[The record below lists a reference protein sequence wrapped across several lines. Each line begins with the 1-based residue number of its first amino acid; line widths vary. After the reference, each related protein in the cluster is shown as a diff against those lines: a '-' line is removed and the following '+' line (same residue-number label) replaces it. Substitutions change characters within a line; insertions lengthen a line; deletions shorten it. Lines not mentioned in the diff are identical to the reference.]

1 MFEKKYYFCDD
12 FGYEYSGDGM
22 SPVFISKNMIEVEK
36 IKDLCLKAL
45 KNREFLV
52 DVKVSRNNE
61 IIICFDSFD
70 GLKIER
76 CEELSKYIE
85 ENLDREQEDFSL
97 EVGSP
102 GLSVAFK
109 VIEQYQKNTGKQV
122 DIVKKDGTKNRVVLN
137 EVHENYILVSP
148 IKVKKSKDNKENIE
162 MLKIE
167 FNEIK
172 STKLVF

>member
-1 MFEKKYYFCDD
+1 
-12 FGYEYSGDGM
+12 
-22 SPVFISKNMIEVEK
+22 MIEVDK

-61 IIICFDSFD
+61 IVVCFDCFD
-70 GLKIER
+70 GIKIER
-76 CEELSKYIE
+76 CLELSRYIE
-85 ENLDREQEDFSL
+85 ENLDREHEDFSL

-109 VIEQYQKNTGKQV
+109 VIEQYQKNIGKQV
-122 DIVKKDGTKNRVVLN
+122 DIVKKDGTKKRVVLN
-137 EVHENYILVSP
+137 EVHENYVLVSP
-148 IKVKKSKDNKENIE
+148 IKENKSKDNKEIKA